1 MTKSNSISAASVVA
15 VLALLLPLYG
25 QNNAASPAASPASQ
39 GWDATKLEK
48 LRFYYHTWKKNEIK
62 VCETYSGSPG
72 VVVCDS
78 DDDDVWTNSLMHM
91 IGDNN
96 RAGMTEDK
104 SYGTALAF
112 AAAHGKTFL
121 TSSSQDPWPKPQ
133 TGITLTVWGCNQDKD
148 KNISC
153 SH

>member
-1 MTKSNSISAASVVA
+1 MAA
-15 VLALLLPLYG
+15 VLTVMAVRPPSYR
-25 QNNAASPAASPASQ
+25 QNNAANTNAHTPSN
-39 GWDATKLEK
+39 GWDATKPQK
-48 LRFYYHTWKKNEIK
+48 LRFYYHTWKKDEIK

-78 DDDDVWTNSLMHM
+78 DDDTVWTNSLMHM

-104 SYGTALAF
+104 SYGKALAF

-121 TSSSQDPWPKPQ
+121 ASFSEDPWPKPQ
-133 TGITLTVWGCNQDKD
+133 TGIKLTVWNCNQDKD
-148 KNISC
+148 KNMSC